1 MQRQAGGLNFG
12 FALILLKCDES
23 LEEGDRGAGGIR
35 RWILGRFFQN
45 RRNVLALCCR
55 ALS

>member
-45 RRNVLALCCR
+45 RRNVLALCCI